1 MRWCNAS
8 LVLFAEADDP
18 AHYYRAG
25 LLRNGR
31 RRNSGGRLLPEDDH
45 ETTGCPERP

>member
-8 LVLFAEADDP
+8 LVLYAESR
-18 AHYYRAG
+18 AHYYRVG

-31 RRNSGGRLLPEDDH
+31 RRNSGGRRLPEDDH